1 MIYSFMSCSNFLL
14 LPLGVLKIM
23 FFLKKKIQRY
33 QNYFVFEHY
42 GKPSNRMDRK
52 TKLKINYRIEIN
64 K

>member
-14 LPLGVLKIM
+14 FAIRSSKNNVFK
-23 FFLKKKIQRY
+23 KKKIQRY
-33 QNYFVFEHY
+33 QNYFVFGHY